1 MILIRHELRQGKN
14 ALILWAASIGFL
26 IATCVL
32 LFPEMKAQMDG
43 VSALFASMGA
53 FTRAFGMDKISF
65 GALTGFYAV
74 ECGNILSL
82 GGAFFAALT
91 AAAALSREER
101 DHTAEFLLTHPVSR
115 ARIVLW
121 KLAAV
126 LIQLLLLNVAVFALS
141 VASVAAMGE
150 AVPWREIG
158 LLHLACLLMQVE
170 LAGICFGLSAFLR
183 RGSAGAAMGLASL
196 MYFLNIAANLSPRAE
211 FLKYVTPFGYAD
223 GPQVISAC
231 RLDGGMVLA
240 GVALCALGIAA
251 AFLHYCRKDI
261 R

>member
-1 MILIRHELRQGKN
+1 MILIRHELRQGRR
-14 ALILWAASIGFL
+14 ALLLWTVSIGFL
-26 IATCVL
+26 IATCIL
-32 LFPEMKAQMDG
+32 LFPEMKSQMEG

-74 ECGNILSL
+74 ECGNILGL
-82 GGAFFAALT
+82 GGAFFASLT
-91 AAAALSREER
+91 AASALSREER
-101 DHTAEFLLTHPVSR
+101 DRTAEFLLTHPVSR
-115 ARIVLW
+115 ARVVGW
-121 KLAAV
+121 KLSAV
-126 LIQLLLLNVAVFALS
+126 LFQLLLLNVAVFLLS
-141 VASVAAMGE
+141 VAAVAAMGE

-158 LLHLACLLMQVE
+158 LLHLSCLLMQLE

-183 RGSAGAAMGLASL
+183 RGSAGAAMGAASF

-211 FLKYVTPFGYAD
+211 FLKYLTPFGYAD
-223 GPQVISAC
+223 GASVVSTC

-240 GVALCALGIAA
+240 GMALCALGIAA